1 MFNVPLR
8 GSELTIEP
16 TQGKHGPIQ
25 DRLVLERAMLLTLA
39 FIQARVTGSSALC
52 RAEKLMLI
60 V

>member
-1 MFNVPLR
+1 M
-8 GSELTIEP
+8 TIEP